1 MTNNAEDASPTIKN
15 ANMFF
20 IGCQLNADKT
30 SLETDKTRGLVES
43 KALNS
48 SFEV

>member
-1 MTNNAEDASPTIKN
+1 LQPSVPKIVVNIKN

-20 IGCQLNADKT
+20 IVDADKT